1 MKVNYLDGGMIFELN
16 KHYSDYGQKALEEN
30 PKLIEDLYTEYIN
43 LGSNYITTFN
53 YGFKPHNDI
62 KWEYYTKKS
71 VDIMQKFRSDKVKV
85 LGSIPPFFKSYQY
98 NDVNDEFIDFY
109 EKLIK
114 IFKNNVDYYLVE
126 TSISYKHVF
135 KIYEIIKKI
144 DPDTK
149 LIISLYPNQDS
160 YKNINKY
167 LDLDFHGLFLNCC
180 KFNEVVKFYNENLR
194 LSDKVFGFYCN
205 KIDEKKYY
213 KENNDIKNLKNYQTK
228 DEINGENLKEFLN
241 TTNLNEVFIGGCCG
255 YGVKEMKVLI
265 EIINTINF

>member
-114 IFKNNVDYYLVE
+114 IFKINVDYYLVE

-135 KIYEIIKKI
+135 KIYEIIKKNRSRYKANNF
-144 DPDTK
+144 T
-149 LIISLYPNQDS
+149 ISKS
-160 YKNINKY
+160 
-167 LDLDFHGLFLNCC
+167 
-180 KFNEVVKFYNENLR
+180 R
-194 LSDKVFGFYCN
+194 
-205 KIDEKKYY
+205 
-213 KENNDIKNLKNYQTK
+213 
-228 DEINGENLKEFLN
+228 
-241 TTNLNEVFIGGCCG
+241 
-255 YGVKEMKVLI
+255 
-265 EIINTINF
+265 